1 MLFEIAADQLGFT
14 IDEPRQPWA
23 MGLKLTAFL
32 EPRRSELEAV
42 LPSLELA
49 A

>member
-1 MLFEIAADQLGFT
+1 VLFEIATDQPGFT
-14 IDEPRQPWA
+14 IDQPLAGSGMALAACLPRATPQ
-23 MGLKLTAFL
+23 
-32 EPRRSELEAV
+32 ELEAV